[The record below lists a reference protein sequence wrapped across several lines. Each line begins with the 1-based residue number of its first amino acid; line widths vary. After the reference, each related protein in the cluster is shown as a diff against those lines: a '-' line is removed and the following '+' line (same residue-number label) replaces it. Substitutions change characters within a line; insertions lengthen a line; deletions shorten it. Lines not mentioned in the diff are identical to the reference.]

1 MLDMLFS
8 SLYALALP
16 SPESCILIGATLLA
30 VECVATFTGRG
41 YRDQSRFGGAALG
54 FLVHISER

>member
-1 MLDMLFS
+1 VLFS
-8 SLYALALP
+8 SLYALPLLTD
-16 SPESCILIGATLLA
+16 SCIHIGATLLA

-54 FLVHISER
+54 FLVHVLER